1 MNIVYI
7 TIEDVYVIHK
17 RMIEIGGGSGGVR
30 DIDLLHSA
38 VERSKATFG
47 GKDLYPTLFL
57 KASAL
62 LQSLMGNHPFE
73 DGNKR
78 TGFFSTLFFLEQNNI
93 CIRPSE
99 KEIIQFCSDT
109 VTQKY
114 TIEQIAV
121 WLEKHRKQKKTEQS

>member
-1 MNIVYI
+1 MSTIYI

-17 RMIEIGGGSGGVR
+17 RMVEIGGGSAGLR
-30 DIDLLHSA
+30 DMGLLHSA
-38 VERSKATFG
+38 VERPKATFG
-47 GKDLYPTLFL
+47 GNDLYPNIFS

-93 CIRPSE
+93 HICPSE
-99 KEIIQFCSDT
+99 KEIIQLCT
-109 VTQKY
+109 VVVTKKY
-114 TIEQIAV
+114 SIEQIAV
-121 WLEKHRKQKKTEQS
+121 WLEKHAKKEKKK